1 MRLKEFVKEEGPMAP
16 PPDLGLGPM
25 GAAGAA
31 TSTPALSKSDVKH
44 KQLHKK
50 ELAKKDVPAVT
61 ALAQI
66 QQRIVKN
73 KLEPKMDINDV
84 LDQLGNALRTDHFTA
99 DALRDLNDRN
109 PAVKNVVKNIE
120 PDAVIFKTQ
129 DSDNL
134 GTGSTNQFQ
143 DPQQTVSAMASKAMK
158 RRQK

>member
-1 MRLKEFVKEEGPMAP
+1 MRLKEFVKEQAPVAP
-16 PPDLGLGPM
+16 PPLDLGPM
-25 GAAGAA
+25 EP
-31 TSTPALSKSDVKH
+31 SPMALQAQPQISKAELKH
-44 KQLHKK
+44 KQLHNK
-50 ELAKKDVPAVT
+50 EQSKKDVPAVT
-61 ALAQI
+61 ALTQI

-84 LDQLGNALRTDHFTA
+84 LDQLGNALRTDNFTA

-109 PAVKNVVKNIE
+109 IAVKNVVKNIE

-134 GTGSTNQFQ
+134 GASPTNQFQ
-143 DPQQTVSAMASKAMK
+143 DPQQTVSAMASKALK